1 MVGGCAGDK
10 KADCLRLVSIL
21 ASALMSGLATAP
33 AWAQRSVEFGYKDRI
48 FEQKYALPDNVNAVQ
63 LGLITGGSF
72 MQALQSGGSPDKLD
86 PALMTAAGGTCA
98 AFFVDAQA
106 EPPPTDAQ
114 TAIRKFGQRRDS
126 GGWDAVS
133 RSAVTQDKKCVAQLM
148 LFRAAYADSL
158 STQAQL
164 AQLASAMRSRF
175 ASEWLSQSEIGTA
188 RTQQAAQRLKAIWS
202 RLERLSE
209 YGIDIPSDML
219 AQFDQPSANASLGAA
234 SDERLSAGTDARLS
248 ALEAQAATSLQQRN
262 EQQKAEAKRAAEAER
277 QAEEQAQQE
286 RRLRKEQEDAR
297 LRAER
302 QLEEE
307 ISRLK
312 HRRERLDGDI
322 RLLRSRLVYE
332 NKGADGIRLT
342 NQINAALAE
351 QAQIDRRLREL
362 NGVPTGLSDSAL
374 PDGRAAIRA
383 AQPTSGQS
391 CGIGGGCRVLELTL
405 FCRTP
410 QQMAAILS
418 QPPGS
423 ARKQVLGVLSSSGD
437 CRQVAQGEAFT
448 WTSAI
453 TSVQPKGEPVAE
465 LVPGTLADGTTG
477 FMLKDGVIARTA
489 SANR

>member
-1 MVGGCAGDK
+1 MVGGCAREK
-10 KADCLRLVSIL
+10 KDSCLRLLSIL
-21 ASALMSGLATAP
+21 ASAFMSALGPPP
-33 AWAQRSVEFGYKDRI
+33 ALAQRSVEFGYKDRI
-48 FEQKYALPDNVNAVQ
+48 FEQKYVLPDNVNAVQ

-106 EPPPTDAQ
+106 EPPLTDAQ
-114 TAIRKFGQRRDS
+114 AAIRKFGQRRDS

-148 LFRAAYADSL
+148 LFRAAYADSF

-175 ASEWLSQSEIGTA
+175 ASEWLSQSEIGTV
-188 RTQQAAQRLKAIWS
+188 RTQQAAQRLRAIWS

-209 YGIDIPSDML
+209 YGIDVPSDML
-219 AQFDQPSANASLGAA
+219 AQFDQPSAKASLLAA
-234 SDERLSAGTDARLS
+234 GDERLSASTDARLS
-248 ALEAQAATSLQQRN
+248 DLEAQAATSLQQRS
-262 EQQKAEAKRAAEAER
+262 EQQKADAKRAAEAER
-277 QAEEQAQQE
+277 QAEQQARQE
-286 RRLRKEQEDAR
+286 RRLRQEQEDTR
-297 LRAER
+297 RRAER

-307 ISRLK
+307 MNNLRY
-312 HRRERLDGDI
+312 RREKLDGDI

-332 NKGADGIRLT
+332 NKGNGGIRLT
-342 NQINAALAE
+342 NQLNAALSE

-362 NGVPTGLSDSAL
+362 NGAPPPSSDSAR
-374 PDGRAAIRA
+374 PANQAANMN

-391 CGIGGGCRVLELTL
+391 CGIGGACRVLELTL

-418 QPPGS
+418 QPPGP

-437 CRQVAQGEAFT
+437 CRQVAQGEAIT

-453 TSVQPKGEPVAE
+453 TTVQPSREPVAE
-465 LVPGTLADGTTG
+465 LVPGTLADGTAG